1 MIKDRI
7 RQLRESSGLK
17 VTELG
22 KRIGITKSAISQIES
37 GMTKEP
43 KATHVHRLA
52 VFFGVS
58 TDWLITGRGS
68 KKRVSLSE
76 EEYKL
81 ILAYRNCDAKTK
93 NIIRQIS
100 TMDENAA

>member
-7 RQLRESSGLK
+7 KQLRESSGLK

-22 KRIGITKSAISQIES
+22 RRIGITKSAISQIEA
-37 GMTKEP
+37 GTTKEP

-58 TDWLITGRGS
+58 TDWLITGKGS
-68 KKRVSLSE
+68 KKRVTLSE
-76 EEYKL
+76 EEYDL
-81 ILAYRNCDAKTK
+81 ILAFRDCDAKTK
-93 NIIRQIS
+93 QIILQIAA
-100 TMDENAA
+100 MDKDAA